1 MTPAGLAALTCI
13 VACAG
18 AEAQPSAKIARIGV
32 ISSLTAD
39 APRAQAFRA
48 GLRDHGYTEGKNIT
62 IEWRPSFGQAE
73 RFAEFA
79 ADLVNRKVDVIIAAD
94 NPAISAA
101 RGATRTIPIVMVTA
115 SDPVGT
121 GFVSSLA
128 RPGGNVTGLT
138 MLAPEVQGKM
148 LQLLKEALPRAA
160 RVAVL
165 WDPREPGRD
174 VPANQAV
181 QAARALGMQGELI
194 GVRGAAHIDEVFQN
208 ISRAKFDAVV
218 VQPGQVMFAQRNKIA
233 QLASANRLP
242 TIAWSADVVEAGM
255 LMSYGPHLPTLYKR
269 AAYYVDRILKGA
281 KPGEL
286 PVEQPTTFE
295 LTISLATARNLGI
308 QLPKELL
315 ARADRVIQ

>member
-194 GVRGAAHIDEVFQN
+194 GVRGAAHIDEVFQK
-208 ISRAKFDAVV
+208 ISRARFDAVV

-295 LTISLATARNLGI
+295 LTISLATARSLGI
-308 QLPKELL
+308 QLPTELL

>member
-1 MTPAGLAALTCI
+1 MKPAGFAVLSFILLS
-13 VACAG
+13 AG
-18 AEAQPSAKIARIGV
+18 AAAQPPTKIARIGV
-32 ISSLTAD
+32 ISSLTPD

-48 GLRDHGYTEGKNIT
+48 GLREHGYTEGKNLM
-62 IEWRPSFGQAE
+62 IEWRPSFGHAE
-73 RFAEFA
+73 RFPEFA
-79 ADLVNRKVDVIIAAD
+79 RDLVSRKVDVIVAAD

-101 RGATRTIPIVMVTA
+101 RAATATIPIVMVTA

-121 GFVSSLA
+121 AFVSSLA

-148 LQLLKEALPRAA
+148 LQLLKEALPHATRI
-160 RVAVL
+160 AVL

-181 QAARALGMQGELI
+181 HAARALGMQGELV
-194 GVRGAAHIDEVFQN
+194 GVRGAGEIDKLFKQ
-208 ISRAKFDAVV
+208 ITQGKFDAVI
-218 VQPGQVMFAQRNKIA
+218 VQPGQVMFAQRKQIA
-233 QLASANRLP
+233 QVALANRLP
-242 TIAWSADVVEAGM
+242 TMAWSADVVEAGM
-255 LMSYGPHLPTLYKR
+255 LMSYGAHLPALYKR
-269 AAYYVDRILKGA
+269 AAYYVDRILRGTN
-281 KPGEL
+281 PSEL

-295 LTISLATARNLGI
+295 LTISLAAARNLGI